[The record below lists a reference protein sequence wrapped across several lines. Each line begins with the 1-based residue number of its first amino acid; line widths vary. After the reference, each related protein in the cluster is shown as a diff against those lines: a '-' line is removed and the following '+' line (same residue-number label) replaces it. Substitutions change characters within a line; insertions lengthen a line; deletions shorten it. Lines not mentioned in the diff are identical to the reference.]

1 MSVPAGL
8 MEALRAQGGGG
19 YAPDAGYAGLPPGQQ
34 GYAGTPP
41 DAAPADSG
49 GSSDDLLR
57 KGIEYIQAALQAEPD
72 DQDSAALAQIVK
84 ELYAIFS
91 DRNKEQDGALAG
103 KFSPRILRRGA

>member
-8 MEALRAQGGGG
+8 MEALQQAQGGN
-19 YAPDAGYAGLPPGQQ
+19 ADAGFAGLPPDQQ
-34 GYAGTPP
+34 GYAGSPP
-41 DAAPADSG
+41 DQQAPDSG
-49 GSSDDLLR
+49 GSADDLLR

-72 DQDSAALAQIVK
+72 DQDSQALAAIVK

-103 KFSPRILRRGA
+103 KFSPRMMRRGA